1 MGRSNGGILKAA
13 SIVSYKLVALP
24 ETLQIVLKFHSCYL
38 LLAAAA
44 VYISL
49 SEFCTP

>member
-1 MGRSNGGILKAA
+1 MGHSNGSILKAA
-13 SIVSYKLVALP
+13 PIVSFKLVAS
-24 ETLQIVLKFHSCYL
+24 TKTVQIVLKFHRCYV